1 MTNIDILGITIH
13 VGVPGGTGK
22 MSGLARQTLKSMNGG
37 IISMNKTELVAA
49 IAEKTELT
57 KKDAESALKAFTDV
71 VAEEL
76 KRGEKIQLV
85 GFGTFEVS
93 ERAAREG
100 RNPQTGETMKIAASK
115 APKFKAGKALKDA
128 IN

>member
-1 MTNIDILGITIH
+1 
-13 VGVPGGTGK
+13 
-22 MSGLARQTLKSMNGG
+22 
-37 IISMNKTELVAA
+37 MNKTELVAA
-49 IAEKTELT
+49 IAEQAEIS
-57 KKDAESALKAFTDV
+57 KKDAEKALKAFTDV

-76 KRGEKIQLV
+76 KKGEKIQLV

-93 ERAAREG
+93 TRAAREG

-128 IN
+128 VNE